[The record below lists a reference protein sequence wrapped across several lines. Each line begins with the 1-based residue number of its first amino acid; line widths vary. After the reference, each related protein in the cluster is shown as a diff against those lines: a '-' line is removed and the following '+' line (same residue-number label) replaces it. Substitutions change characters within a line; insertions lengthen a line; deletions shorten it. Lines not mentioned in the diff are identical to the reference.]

1 VSAAPKFTPG
11 RIDSTSNRPS
21 PNSGR
26 PVCPA
31 YVLFALEQIAA
42 ADHPDSPLSRGPC
55 TEHEFSERL
64 MQVARAALAK
74 VDA

>member
-1 VSAAPKFTPG
+1 
-11 RIDSTSNRPS
+11 
-21 PNSGR
+21 
-26 PVCPA
+26 
-31 YVLFALEQIAA
+31 LEQIAA